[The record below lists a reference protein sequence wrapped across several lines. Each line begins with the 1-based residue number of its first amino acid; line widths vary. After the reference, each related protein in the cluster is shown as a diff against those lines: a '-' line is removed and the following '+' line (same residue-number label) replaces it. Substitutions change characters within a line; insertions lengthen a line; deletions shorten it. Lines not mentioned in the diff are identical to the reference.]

1 MAIRNKPVDYFQVL
15 WNAMEQSCNA
25 SEKLEAL
32 VLGMDDLEKRL
43 NELHDIE
50 HYADGL
56 LHDLCAELNR
66 AFITPLERED
76 ILEIAS
82 GIDDITDQLEDT
94 GIHIWMTNIQGHR
107 AEALEFV
114 QIVRQCCNE
123 LLAGVKEFRNY
134 KKSKTLTDHIIEVN
148 RLEEEGDRLYQ
159 RAVHALYLEE
169 KDPLEIHKWR
179 EVFNDLEECC
189 DACELVA
196 DLMESTM
203 MKNS

>member
-1 MAIRNKPVDYFQVL
+1 MAILNKPVDYFQML
-15 WNAMEQSCNA
+15 IHATEQACKA

-32 VLGMDDLEKRL
+32 ILGMDDMERRL
-43 NELHDIE
+43 VELHDIE
-50 HYADGL
+50 HYADSL

-76 ILEIAS
+76 ILSIAS
-82 GIDDITDQLEDT
+82 GIDDITDQIEDT

-107 AEALEFV
+107 DDCLEFV
-114 QIVRQCCNE
+114 KIVSRCCDE
-123 LLAGVKEFRNY
+123 LLAGIKEFRNY
-134 KKSKTLTDHIIEVN
+134 KKSKTLSTHIIEVN
-148 RLEEEGDRLYQ
+148 RLEEVGDRLYQ
-159 RAVHALYLEE
+159 KSVRSLYLEE

-189 DACELVA
+189 DAIELVA